1 MTVGRAGLSPG
12 DRVIL
17 SPPVDLTNGMQVETR

>member
-1 MTVGRAGLSPG
+1 MKNTIHPG

-17 SPPVDLTNGMQVETR
+17 SPVWLIDAHHGIFYDTL